1 MRSSIPDLPE
11 EILFLI
17 HCLMPMRD
25 AARAACAS
33 RAFLHSW
40 RFHPNLIFNEDTIGL
55 KINGRGENFHHKVG
69 RILRKHS
76 GIGLKTFN
84 LDYSNMCGFDGSRY
98 FDSWLQIALKPGI
111 EKLTLWLPTTKK
123 KNTTSHA
130 HFYQMGFETHFSIFN
145 FIMLPSIPLLNL
157 AP

>member
-1 MRSSIPDLPE
+1 VLAFSPCLCMQD
-11 EILFLI
+11 ILHHI
-17 HCLMPMRD
+17 HSMLPMRD

-40 RFHPNLIFNEDTIGL
+40 RCHPNLIFNKDTIGL
-55 KINGRGENFHHKVG
+55 KINGRGENFHHKIA

-84 LDYSNMCGFDGSRY
+84 LDYTGMRGFNGTSY
-98 FDSWLQIALKPGI
+98 FDRWIQIALKPGI
-111 EKLTLWLPTTKK
+111 EKLTLCLPRTRKIY
-123 KNTTSHA
+123 NFPCSLLSD
-130 HFYQMGFETHFSIFN
+130 GVRTHFSTLN
-145 FIMLPSIPLLNL
+145 FMLLPSIPLLNL